1 MPLGARDDLGDARF
15 VGCELDAD
23 ARERASPRDVLE
35 RATRGGFDFIIHPA
49 AVVDDVDD
57 DSTTPWAH
65 SDEEL
70 TSTEWST
77 RVVLRTSR
85 GVERESIRGA
95 EARKKLERELRWAG
109 HVGAHAVCARL
120 TPDDDGDVSRLAQLV
135 MANVDALTHTKV
147 WLRTNVT
154 GDSKIDDDA
163 YRAWAETSAACEHR
177 ANVYVAL
184 HVTGAPKSRAE
195 LMRWMGERVGV
206 VFLSVDAFVKNSR
219 GFPVLPRELQAFAR
233 ETFSRGTQ
241 VVLTDRR
248 DDDDGGDVSSSSTM
262 VRPGDVPGDEGR
274 VDAE

>member
-35 RATRGGFDFIIHPA
+35 RATGGGFDFIIHPA

-85 GVERESIRGA
+85 GVERESLRGA

-109 HVGAHAVCARL
+109 HVGAHAVCA
-120 TPDDDGDVSRLAQLV
+120 Q
-135 MANVDALTHTKV
+135 H
-147 WLRTNVT
+147 
-154 GDSKIDDDA
+154 
-163 YRAWAETSAACEHR
+163 
-177 ANVYVAL
+177 
-184 HVTGAPKSRAE
+184 
-195 LMRWMGERVGV
+195 GEIVRV
-206 VFLSVDAFVKNSR
+206 F
-219 GFPVLPRELQAFAR
+219 
-233 ETFSRGTQ
+233 TT
-241 VVLTDRR
+241 R
-248 DDDDGGDVSSSSTM
+248 D
-262 VRPGDVPGDEGR
+262 
-274 VDAE
+274 

>member
-85 GVERESIRGA
+85 GVERGQHKVGDPSVVHHP
-95 EARKKLERELRWAG
+95 LR
-109 HVGAHAVCARL
+109 HSVV
-120 TPDDDGDVSRLAQLV
+120 
-135 MANVDALTHTKV
+135 VD
-147 WLRTNVT
+147 
-154 GDSKIDDDA
+154 
-163 YRAWAETSAACEHR
+163 
-177 ANVYVAL
+177 VAL
-184 HVTGAPKSRAE
+184 ETGIPP
-195 LMRWMGERVGV
+195 L
-206 VFLSVDAFVKNSR
+206 LI
-219 GFPVLPRELQAFAR
+219 
-233 ETFSRGTQ
+233 
-241 VVLTDRR
+241 
-248 DDDDGGDVSSSSTM
+248 
-262 VRPGDVPGDEGR
+262 
-274 VDAE
+274 